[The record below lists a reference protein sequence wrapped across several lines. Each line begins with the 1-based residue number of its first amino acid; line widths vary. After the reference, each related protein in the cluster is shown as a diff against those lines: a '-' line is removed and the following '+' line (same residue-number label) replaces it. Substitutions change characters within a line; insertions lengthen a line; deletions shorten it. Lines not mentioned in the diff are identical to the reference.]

1 MKPKIN
7 QEICIGCGTCVSML
21 SDVFEMGTEGKAH
34 VKESENYDQYKDKIN
49 EAISS
54 CPVQAISVED

>member
-7 QEICIGCGTCVSML
+7 QEVCIGCGTCASVL
-21 SDVFEMGTEGKAH
+21 SDVFEMGAEGKAH
-34 VKESENYDQYKDKIN
+34 VKKLESYDQYKDQIT
-49 EAISS
+49 EAANA